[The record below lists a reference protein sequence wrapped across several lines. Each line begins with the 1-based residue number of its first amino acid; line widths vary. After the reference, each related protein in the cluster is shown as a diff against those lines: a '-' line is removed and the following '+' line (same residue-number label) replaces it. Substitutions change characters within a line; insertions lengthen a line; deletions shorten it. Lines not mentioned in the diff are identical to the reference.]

1 MTKLSNDAGRSGRT
15 VPPCQRKEVPKI
27 LESIFKGFAQWL
39 NSLVL
44 EIVQYIANSLLDVF
58 TMDLDYF
65 QRAAP
70 VTKDILSIVV
80 AAGWA
85 LLLGNLVFQAVKSM
99 ASGLGF
105 EGEDPKLL
113 FTRTFV
119 FAFLLL
125 ASPEICEIGLGISA
139 SVIELLQV
147 PNSVTISLPEE
158 DYFNIGASWLLVIIV
173 NFVIMWQ
180 VVKLFFEIAERYVVT
195 AALVLLSP
203 LAFATGGSKNTADI
217 FKGWCRMFGSMCL
230 MMVLNVVFLK
240 LLISA
245 MGHMPSDVGVLP
257 WMLLIVGITR
267 VARKADSIVARM
279 GLNPAITGDGLGRGL
294 PGMVAYAVVK
304 SVGSTVAKT
313 VAHSAGRSG
322 STGPRRSGGPAPGG
336 RSTPPPTPPSG
347 GGSGASRPAGNS
359 AGGTSGTAGSSQG
372 GTAPGNGAA
381 KSAAAYAQQ
390 NSTGTSS
397 SVTNPTVSN
406 QQTQTVSGQGP
417 AQQPVPGS
425 GAKAQR
431 PASQGS
437 RRTSV
442 PPGTKTAWQ
451 NTSHSSTGTSGPAG
465 ASAEAA
471 GSAAARSHQQ
481 EKPERPPIP
490 RAGQNGT
497 RLGGPSPSSGGQAPK
512 GASRR
517 TSAVHINST
526 TVSRTAATHSNTQ
539 ASSQQQGPASR
550 PVQQNGTPII
560 SPPPGVGSSGKG
572 ERSHANGAGTH
583 KASVPTQPPIGGRQ
597 APSGMAGT
605 GMAFSPAQP
614 PARGGVPPTG
624 TAGTRRTS
632 APTQPPVSGGAAS
645 SGTAGTR
652 KTSASAQ
659 PPVSGGAPSSGTA
672 GTRKTSSP
680 AQPPVSGGASSSG
693 TAGTH
698 RVSSPAQ
705 PPVSGRASPSDTA
718 GTRRV
723 SSPTQPPASG
733 GTSSSGTAG
742 TYKTSVPIQPPVS
755 GGALPSGT
763 AGTHKTS
770 VSTQPPASGRAASSG
785 TAGTR
790 KSAVPTQP
798 PIGGRGVPPGM
809 AGKSEPKPGPGKGTK
824 RVKSNPDQAA
834 MNGGTGQKKST
845 RRKKGGSSLG

>member
-1 MTKLSNDAGRSGRT
+1 
-15 VPPCQRKEVPKI
+15 
-27 LESIFKGFAQWL
+27 
-39 NSLVL
+39 
-44 EIVQYIANSLLDVF
+44 
-58 TMDLDYF
+58 MDLDYF

-113 FTRTFV
+113 FMRTFV

-139 SVIELLQV
+139 SVIGLLQI

-173 NFVIMWQ
+173 DFVIMWQ

-203 LAFATGGSKNTADI
+203 LAFATGGSKSTADI

-257 WMLLIVGITR
+257 WMLLIVGIAR

-313 VAHSAGRSG
+313 VAHSAGRSS

-336 RSTPPPTPPSG
+336 RSTPPPAPPPTPPSG

-406 QQTQTVSGQGP
+406 QQRQTVSGQGP
-417 AQQPVPGS
+417 TQQPVPGS

-431 PASQGS
+431 PAAQGS
-437 RRTSV
+437 RRTAV

-497 RLGGPSPSSGGQAPK
+497 RLGSPSPSSGGQAPK

-517 TSAVHINST
+517 TATVHTASATASGTST
-526 TVSRTAATHSNTQ
+526 ATHSNTQ
-539 ASSQQQGPASR
+539 TSSQQQGQASKPIR
-550 PVQQNGTPII
+550 QNGTPII
-560 SPPPGVGSSGKG
+560 SPPPGVGSSGKD
-572 ERSHANGAGTH
+572 ERGHVNGAGTH
-583 KASVPTQPPIGGRQ
+583 KVSVPTQPPIGGRQ
-597 APSGMAGT
+597 PPPGTAGT
-605 GMAFSPAQP
+605 GRTSVPAQP
-614 PARGGVPPTG
+614 PINGGAPPSG

-632 APTQPPVSGGAAS
+632 APVQPPVSGGAAS

-652 KTSASAQ
+652 KTSA
-659 PPVSGGAPSSGTA
+659 
-672 GTRKTSSP
+672 P
-680 AQPPVSGGASSSG
+680 AQPPVGGG
-693 TAGTH
+693 
-698 RVSSPAQ
+698 
-705 PPVSGRASPSDTA
+705 
-718 GTRRV
+718 
-723 SSPTQPPASG
+723 
-733 GTSSSGTAG
+733 
-742 TYKTSVPIQPPVS
+742 
-755 GGALPSGT
+755 
-763 AGTHKTS
+763 
-770 VSTQPPASGRAASSG
+770 AASSG

-790 KSAVPTQP
+790 KCAVPTQP
-798 PIGGRGVPPGM
+798 PIGGRGAPPGM

-824 RVKSNPDQAA
+824 RVKSNPNQAA

>member
-1 MTKLSNDAGRSGRT
+1 MA
-15 VPPCQRKEVPKI
+15 KI
-27 LESIFKGFAQWL
+27 LESIFKGFVQWL
-39 NSLVL
+39 YGLGL
-44 EIVQYIANSLLDVF
+44 EIIQYIANSLLDVF
-58 TMDLDYF
+58 TMDLNYF
-65 QRAAP
+65 RQVAP
-70 VTKDILSIVV
+70 VTDDILSIVI

-147 PNSVTISLPEE
+147 PSSVTISLPEE
-158 DYFNIGASWLLVIIV
+158 NYFNIGASWLLVVIV

-180 VVKLFFEIAERYVVT
+180 IVKLFFEIAERYVVT
-195 AALVLLSP
+195 AALVFLSP

-257 WMLLIVGITR
+257 WMLLIVGIAR

-322 STGPRRSGGPAPGG
+322 STGPRRSGGPASGG
-336 RSTPPPTPPSG
+336 RSTPPPAPPPTPPSG

-406 QQTQTVSGQGP
+406 QQRQTVSGQGP
-417 AQQPVPGS
+417 TQQPVPGS

-431 PASQGS
+431 PAAQGS
-437 RRTSV
+437 RRTAV

-451 NTSHSSTGTSGPAG
+451 NTSRSSVGTPGSATVA
-465 ASAEAA
+465 ASVAAA
-471 GSAAARSHQQ
+471 GGGAVQSRQ
-481 EKPERPPIP
+481 ERPERPPIP
-490 RAGQNGT
+490 RAGQNSAKSGAPA
-497 RLGGPSPSSGGQAPK
+497 PSGVGQTPK
-512 GASRR
+512 DTSRR
-517 TSAVHINST
+517 TAAMHTTPATSSGVST
-526 TVSRTAATHSNTQ
+526 STHSSTRTNSRQQGQ
-539 ASSQQQGPASR
+539 ASKPI
-550 PVQQNGTPII
+550 QQNGTPII

-572 ERSHANGAGTH
+572 ERGRVNGAGTH
-583 KASVPTQPPIGGRQ
+583 KTSVPTQSPASGGA
-597 APSGMAGT
+597 APS
-605 GMAFSPAQP
+605 
-614 PARGGVPPTG
+614 G

-632 APTQPPVSGGAAS
+632 APTQPPVSGGAS
-645 SGTAGTR
+645 PSGTAGTR
-652 KTSASAQ
+652 KTSAPVQ
-659 PPVSGGAPSSGTA
+659 PPVSGG
-672 GTRKTSSP
+672 
-680 AQPPVSGGASSSG
+680 
-693 TAGTH
+693 
-698 RVSSPAQ
+698 
-705 PPVSGRASPSDTA
+705 
-718 GTRRV
+718 
-723 SSPTQPPASG
+723 
-733 GTSSSGTAG
+733 
-742 TYKTSVPIQPPVS
+742 
-755 GGALPSGT
+755 
-763 AGTHKTS
+763 
-770 VSTQPPASGRAASSG
+770 AASSG
-785 TAGTR
+785 TAGTC

-798 PIGGRGVPPGM
+798 PVSGGAASSGMAGTRKTSAPTQPPIGGGAAPSGTAGTRKCAVPTQPPIDGRGAPPGM
-809 AGKSEPKPGPGKGTK
+809 AGKSEPKPGPGKETK

-845 RRKKGGSSLG
+845 RRKKGWSSLG

>member
-1 MTKLSNDAGRSGRT
+1 MA
-15 VPPCQRKEVPKI
+15 KI
-27 LESIFKGFAQWL
+27 LESIFKGFVQWL
-39 NSLVL
+39 YGLGL
-44 EIVQYIANSLLDVF
+44 EIIQYIANSLLDVF
-58 TMDLDYF
+58 TMDLNYF
-65 QRAAP
+65 RQVAP
-70 VTKDILSIVV
+70 VTDDILSIVI

-147 PNSVTISLPEE
+147 PNSVTISLPDEN
-158 DYFNIGASWLLVIIV
+158 YFNIGASWLLVVIV

-180 VVKLFFEIAERYVVT
+180 IVKLFFEIAERYVVT

-257 WMLLIVGITR
+257 WMLLIVGIAR

-347 GGSGASRPAGNS
+347 GGSGASRPVGNS
-359 AGGTSGTAGSSQG
+359 AGGTSGTAGSSQS
-372 GTAPGNGAA
+372 GTASENGAA
-381 KSAAAYAQQ
+381 RPAAAYAQQ
-390 NSTGTSS
+390 NSTGTSTSS
-397 SVTNPTVSN
+397 SVTNATVSN

-431 PASQGS
+431 PAAQGS

-451 NTSHSSTGTSGPAG
+451 NTSRSSAGTPGSTTVA
-465 ASAEAA
+465 ASVAAA
-471 GSAAARSHQQ
+471 GGGAVQSQQ
-481 EKPERPPIP
+481 ERPERPPIP
-490 RAGQNGT
+490 RAGQNSAKS
-497 RLGGPSPSSGGQAPK
+497 RAPAPSDGGQAPK
-512 GASRR
+512 DTSRR
-517 TSAVHINST
+517 TAAMHTTSATASGVST
-526 TVSRTAATHSNTQ
+526 STHSSTRTNSRQQGQ
-539 ASSQQQGPASR
+539 ASKPI
-550 PVQQNGTPII
+550 QQNGTPII

-572 ERSHANGAGTH
+572 ERGRVNGAGTH
-583 KASVPTQPPIGGRQ
+583 KTSVPTQPPIGGGA
-597 APSGMAGT
+597 APSGTAGT
-605 GMAFSPAQP
+605 RKSAVPTQP
-614 PARGGVPPTG
+614 PASGGAAPSG
-624 TAGTRRTS
+624 TAGTRRTFAPAQPPVSGGASPSGTAGTRKTS
-632 APTQPPVSGGAAS
+632 APVQPPVSGGAAS

-652 KTSASAQ
+652 KTSAPVQ
-659 PPVSGGAPSSGTA
+659 PPVSGGAASSGTA
-672 GTRKTSSP
+672 GTRRTS
-680 AQPPVSGGASSSG
+680 A
-693 TAGTH
+693 
-698 RVSSPAQ
+698 
-705 PPVSGRASPSDTA
+705 
-718 GTRRV
+718 
-723 SSPTQPPASG
+723 PTQPPIG
-733 GTSSSGTAG
+733 
-742 TYKTSVPIQPPVS
+742 
-755 GGALPSGT
+755 GGAAPSGT
-763 AGTHKTS
+763 AGTRRTS
-770 VSTQPPASGRAASSG
+770 APTQPPIGGGAASSG

-790 KSAVPTQP
+790 KCAVPTQP
-798 PIGGRGVPPGM
+798 PIGGRGAPPGM

-824 RVKSNPDQAA
+824 RVKSNPNQAA

>member
-257 WMLLIVGITR
+257 WMLLIGGIAR

-304 SVGSTVAKT
+304 SVGST

-431 PASQGS
+431 PAAQGS

-451 NTSHSSTGTSGPAG
+451 NTSRSSAGTPGSTTVA
-465 ASAEAA
+465 ASVAAA
-471 GSAAARSHQQ
+471 GGGAVQSQQ
-481 EKPERPPIP
+481 ERPERPPIP
-490 RAGQNGT
+490 RAGQNSAKS
-497 RLGGPSPSSGGQAPK
+497 RAPAPSDGGQAPK
-512 GASRR
+512 DTSRR
-517 TSAVHINST
+517 TAAMHTTPATASGVST
-526 TVSRTAATHSNTQ
+526 STHSSTRTNSRQQGQ
-539 ASSQQQGPASR
+539 ASKPI
-550 PVQQNGTPII
+550 QQNGTPII

-572 ERSHANGAGTH
+572 ERGRVNGAGTH
-583 KASVPTQPPIGGRQ
+583 KTSVPTQPPIGGGA
-597 APSGMAGT
+597 APSGSAGT
-605 GMAFSPAQP
+605 RRTFAPTQP
-614 PARGGVPPTG
+614 PVSNGASPSGTAGTRKTSAPVQPPVSGGAAPSG

-632 APTQPPVSGGAAS
+632 APTQPPIGG
-645 SGTAGTR
+645 G
-652 KTSASAQ
+652 
-659 PPVSGGAPSSGTA
+659 
-672 GTRKTSSP
+672 
-680 AQPPVSGGASSSG
+680 
-693 TAGTH
+693 
-698 RVSSPAQ
+698 
-705 PPVSGRASPSDTA
+705 
-718 GTRRV
+718 
-723 SSPTQPPASG
+723 
-733 GTSSSGTAG
+733 
-742 TYKTSVPIQPPVS
+742 
-755 GGALPSGT
+755 
-763 AGTHKTS
+763 
-770 VSTQPPASGRAASSG
+770 AASSG

-798 PIGGRGVPPGM
+798 PIGGRGAPPGM